1 MKDPQKN
8 YQMKRRRF
16 GYGWTPATWQSWLFV
31 SLVLV
36 IIFTAVLSLLMES
49 TEPGLGEVLRFF
61 VIVGAAIGM
70 LLIFTTQTGP
80 KAKWRWGKKPGDDP
94 DEDF

>member
-1 MKDPQKN
+1 MKDTHKN

-16 GYGWTPATWQSWLFV
+16 GYGWTPITWQSWLF
-31 SLVLV
+31 
-36 IIFTAVLSLLMES
+36 IIMELIIILTAATFLPLKPEQPTASEL
-49 TEPGLGEVLRFF
+49 LRFF
-61 VIVGAAIGM
+61 VIFGAAIVT
-70 LLIFTTQTGP
+70 LIIFTTQTSP